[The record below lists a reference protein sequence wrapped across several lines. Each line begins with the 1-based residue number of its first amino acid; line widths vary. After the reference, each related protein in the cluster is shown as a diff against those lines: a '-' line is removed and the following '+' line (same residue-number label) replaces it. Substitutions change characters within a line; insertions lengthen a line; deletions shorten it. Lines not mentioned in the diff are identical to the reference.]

1 MKWKKDLNF
10 YWRMT
15 LWNLARCAPKRWRT
29 EGIEMV
35 TCPKDGRKVLD
46 SISSVNPDVV
56 LLDVFMPNL
65 DALGVI
71 RETQQRNLAK
81 TPQFVTM
88 SSFDNPRL
96 ENELM
101 SSGAAYYF
109 LKPFDADYTADRICS
124 LCSESP
130 VPAQL
135 HAARPS
141 IPPSRIWKCW

>member
-1 MKWKKDLNF
+1 M
-10 YWRMT
+10 
-15 LWNLARCAPKRWRT
+15 
-29 EGIEMV
+29 
-35 TCPKDGRKVLD
+35 
-46 SISSVNPDVV
+46 V

-71 RETQQRNLAK
+71 RETQQRNLEK

-109 LKPFDADYTADRICS
+109 LKPFDADYMADRICS

-130 VPAQL
+130 APAQL
-135 HAARPS
+135 HAARPVNPAQS
-141 IPPSRIWKCW
+141 DLEVLVTDIIHQIGVPLM

>member
-1 MKWKKDLNF
+1 
-10 YWRMT
+10 MT
-15 LWNLARCAPKRWRT
+15 LWNLARCAPRRWRAGESKCHLP
-29 EGIEMV
+29 EGRTQGARLDFV
-35 TCPKDGRKVLD
+35 GKPGCGAFGR
-46 SISSVNPDVV
+46 IYAQPGC
-56 LLDVFMPNL
+56 
-65 DALGVI
+65 AGVI

-109 LKPFDADYTADRICS
+109 LKPFDADYMADRICS

-135 HAARPS
+135 MRLDRS
-141 IPPSRIWKCW
+141 IPPSRI